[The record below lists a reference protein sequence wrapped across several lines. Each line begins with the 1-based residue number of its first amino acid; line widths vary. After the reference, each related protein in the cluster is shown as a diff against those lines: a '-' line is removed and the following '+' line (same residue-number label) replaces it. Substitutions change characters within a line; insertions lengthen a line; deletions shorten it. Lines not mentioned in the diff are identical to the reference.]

1 MLWGHALGMRPS
13 RQTKVQMALFS
24 ACRRNHPSSRSQT
37 RPRALLAAAFYKHS
51 HRDRKKR
58 TTRLFSVIDIKNNTP
73 SNQSWRAF
81 SYTP

>member
-24 ACRRNHPSSRSQT
+24 SRSQT
-37 RPRALLAAAFYKHS
+37 RPRALLAAAFFKHS

-58 TTRLFSVIDIKNNTP
+58 TKRLFSVIDIKNNTP